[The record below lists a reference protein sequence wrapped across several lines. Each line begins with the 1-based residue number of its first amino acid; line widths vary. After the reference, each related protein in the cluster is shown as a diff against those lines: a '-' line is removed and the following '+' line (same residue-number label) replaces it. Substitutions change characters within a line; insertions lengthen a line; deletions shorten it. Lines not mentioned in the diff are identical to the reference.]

1 MNSKASSSV
10 PIILLAA
17 GASSRMRGRDKLLE
31 DIDGVPL
38 LRRQAARAVD
48 ATLGP
53 VIVTLPPKPN
63 PRWEVL
69 AGLNVTRIAVPD
81 AALGMSVSLRR
92 GLEQVSENADA
103 VMVLLAD
110 LPELTT
116 DDLITVLGRVTS
128 ASDALI
134 WRGTTS
140 HGAPGHPIVFSRSLF
155 AELASI
161 TGDTGGATVVARH
174 LNQTAFIR
182 LPGIRARL
190 DLDTPEDWAAW
201 RAPG

>member
-1 MNSKASSSV
+1 MNAKALSTL

-31 DIDGVPL
+31 DIDGAPL
-38 LRRQAARAVD
+38 LRRQAMRAID

-53 VIVTLPPKPN
+53 VLITLPPEPH
-63 PRWEVL
+63 PRRDVL
-69 AGLNVTRIAVPD
+69 AGLNVTQLAVPD
-81 AALGMSVSLRR
+81 AALGMSRSLRR
-92 GLEQVSENADA
+92 ALAQVPENADA

-116 DDLITVLGRVTS
+116 GDLMAVLNAVTGDG
-128 ASDALI
+128 DALI

-140 HGAPGHPIVFSRSLF
+140 QGAPGHPIVFARSLF
-155 AELASI
+155 KELAMI
-161 TGDTGGATVVARH
+161 TGDTGGANVVARH
-174 LNQTAFIR
+174 LDRTVFIR
-182 LPGIRARL
+182 LPGNRALL

-201 RAPG
+201 RAAR